1 MLKKEISYIFYN
13 GYIHSVDQND
23 NIFEALAI
31 MGNKVYALG
40 KNEEILQLK
49 GQTTKLI
56 DLKGK
61 SLIPG
66 INDAHNHAWET
77 GLMLEGVVLFG
88 IDSFENLRKKIKER
102 IDSVGKGVWIQ
113 GGSWIESQFIEN
125 RPPRRQDLDEVSKEN
140 PVVLER
146 IFGACTVNSRA
157 LELANI
163 TKDTPDPIK
172 GHIEKNSD
180 GEPTGVLYGNAVL
193 LVREVMPGPFGS
205 DEFGAGQGEPSIPIL
220 EKAISLALDEYKK
233 YGITSIAEPGVSNG
247 VCKAYHN
254 LLEKGKLNCRISL
267 MPNWHGFTLKQNEK
281 ELNEILNKYPFHS
294 GYGNNW
300 LRYTSLKMAI
310 DGGLTSMTAL
320 KSWPYKNENSLR
332 EFPLRL
338 DLNKLEEYISSAHNA
353 GWDIGIHVMGDI
365 AIKKAVDAIYKAVK
379 ANPRKHN
386 HSIIHAYYP
395 SDEVLRK
402 MNEVDIK
409 VAAQASFIYVE
420 ADGYDNLLPIDKQ
433 ISFTPLKS
441 YLNNGIIVALSTD
454 MPCSNLNPFVNMYA
468 AVTRK
473 GARGYFLGEQ
483 EKITKY
489 EALRMMTYNGAILSG
504 EENIKGSLEVG
515 KLADLVI
522 LDRNLNKANDEILK
536 DIQVELTMVDGKIIY
551 EKINR

>member
-13 GYIHSVDQND
+13 GNIHSVNKKDE
-23 NIFEALAI
+23 IFEAIAI
-31 MGNKVYALG
+31 MGDKIYALG

-49 GQTTKLI
+49 DETTKLI

-88 IDSFENLRKKIKER
+88 IDSFEALRKKIKER
-102 IDSVGKGVWIQ
+102 IDSTEKGKWIQ

-125 RPPRRQDLDEVSKEN
+125 RPPRRQDLDIVSIDN

-146 IFGACTVNSRA
+146 IFGACTVNSKA

-163 TKDTPDPIK
+163 TKDTPDPLK
-172 GHIEKNSD
+172 GHIEKD
-180 GEPTGVLYGNAVL
+180 EFGEPTGVLYGNAVL

-205 DEFGAGQGEPSIPIL
+205 DDFGAAHGEPSIPIL
-220 EKAISLALDEYKK
+220 EKAITLALDEYKK
-233 YGITSIAEPGVSNG
+233 YGITSIAEPGVSSS

-254 LLEKGKLNCRISL
+254 LLEKKELNCRISL

-281 ELNEILNKYPFHS
+281 ELSELLKKYNFHS
-294 GYGNNW
+294 GYGNDW
-300 LRYTSLKMAI
+300 IRYTSLKMAI

-338 DLNKLEEYISSAHNA
+338 DLNKLDEYISLAHNA

-365 AIKKAVDAIYKAVK
+365 AIEKAVNAIYKAVK
-379 ANPRKHN
+379 NNPRKHN

-395 SDEVLRK
+395 NNEVLKK
-402 MNEVDIK
+402 MEEVDIK

-420 ADGYDNLLPIDKQ
+420 ADGYDDLLPLEKQ
-433 ISFTPLKS
+433 ISFTPLRS
-441 YLNNGIIVALSTD
+441 YLDNNIVVALSTD
-454 MPCSNLNPFVNMYA
+454 MPCSNLNPFINMYA

-473 GARGYFLGEQ
+473 GARGYFLGDK
-483 EKITKY
+483 EKITRY
-489 EALRMMTYNGAILSG
+489 EALRMMTYNGAILSS
-504 EENIKGSLEVG
+504 EECTKGSLEIG
-515 KLADLVI
+515 KLADLVV
-522 LDRNLNKANDEILK
+522 LDRNLNSVTDDELK
-536 DIQVELTMVDGKIIY
+536 DIQVILTMVDGKVIY
-551 EKINR
+551 EKE